1 VSRLSGR
8 AIRVTEPACEQRE
21 RGAMGEFVGETGWDL
36 RRLNGVDALM
46 LYTETPEVHMHTLK
60 VGVLDVSGV
69 DGGFTFDV
77 FRRVAYSR
85 LMALA
90 PLRYQLIDIPL
101 KLYHPMWVNKDDIDL
116 DYHLRSRR

>member
-1 VSRLSGR
+1 
-8 AIRVTEPACEQRE
+8 
-21 RGAMGEFVGETGWDL
+21 MGEFVGETGWDL

-116 DYHLRSRR
+116 DYHLRSHR